1 VILWRISAYADLSG
15 TGGLRVSGRWHQAGR
30 PVVYAA
36 TSPPGAMLEVLVHL
50 EIDPEDFPTTLR
62 LIRIELPDTVSQA
75 RLPTLQPGWSAQPEL
90 TRALGNRFL
99 DDCSALL
106 LPVPSAIM
114 PSTTNYLFNPRHPQ
128 AQSAKIQV
136 EDFTPDSRLF

>member
-1 VILWRISAYADLSG
+1 MILWRISAYADLSG

-36 TSPPGAMLEVLVHL
+36 TSPSGAMLEVLVHL
-50 EIDPEDFPTTLR
+50 EIDPEDFPTTMR

-75 RLPTLQPGWSAQPEL
+75 QLPVLQPGWSAQPEL

-114 PSTTNYLFNPRHPQ
+114 PSTINYLFNPRHAQ
-128 AQSAKIQV
+128 AQRAKIQV

>member
-1 VILWRISAYADLSG
+1 MILWRISAYADLSG

-36 TSPPGAMLEVLVHL
+36 TTPAGARLEVLVRQG
-50 EIDPEDFPTTLR
+50 IDPQDLPPTMR
-62 LIRIELPDTVSQA
+62 LLRIELPDTVSQA
-75 RLPTLQPGWSAQPEL
+75 QLPPLQPGWSTQTEL
-90 TRALGNRFL
+90 TRGLGNRFL

-114 PSTTNYLFNPRHPQ
+114 PRTTNYLFNPRHPQ
-128 AQSAKIQV
+128 AHSARLEV